1 MGGAP
6 ATGLLKERSMAE
18 EIISM
23 DDMAE
28 IFELTDSLDIDRE
41 AIRVEL
47 SKEDPGSVARQP
59 DGLIE
64 MVVPLTTPLASWL
77 QTLEAELRRMG
88 YG

>member
-1 MGGAP
+1 
-6 ATGLLKERSMAE
+6 MAE

-28 IFELTDSLDIDRE
+28 IFELTDGLDIDRE

-47 SKEDPGSVARQP
+47 TKEDPGSVVQRP

-64 MVVPLTTPLASWL
+64 MVVPLTTPLALWL

>member
-1 MGGAP
+1 MGGSP
-6 ATGLLKERSMAE
+6 STGLLKERSMPG

-23 DDMAE
+23 EDMAE

-47 SKEDPGSVARQP
+47 SKEDPGSVVQRP

-77 QTLEAELRRMG
+77 QTLEAKLRRMG

>member
-1 MGGAP
+1 MAGA
-6 ATGLLKERSMAE
+6 
-18 EIISM
+18 IIGM

-47 SKEDPGSVARQP
+47 SKEAPGSVAWHP

-88 YG
+88 HG

>member
-6 ATGLLKERSMAE
+6 ATGLLKECSMTE

-47 SKEDPGSVARQP
+47 SKDDPGSVARQP

>member
-1 MGGAP
+1 
-6 ATGLLKERSMAE
+6 MAE

-47 SKEDPGSVARQP
+47 TKEDPGSVVAQP

-64 MVVPLTTPLASWL
+64 MVVPLTAPLTSWL

>member
-1 MGGAP
+1 MGGTPSA
-6 ATGLLKERSMAE
+6 GLLKEPSMAE

-47 SKEDPGSVARQP
+47 SKEDPGSVVRRP

-64 MVVPLTTPLASWL
+64 MVVALTTPLALWL

>member
-1 MGGAP
+1 
-6 ATGLLKERSMAE
+6 MAE

-77 QTLEAELRRMG
+77 KTLEAELRRMG